1 MEEYKEDENKKEINT
16 EEIENNNE
24 RNSTNKNEEAIEDQ
38 LELKNENQKRNN
50 SELKNDLIKVDP
62 NEEYSKKEIK
72 ENNQENKDLC
82 QNNQKLEEG
91 NKDLEEDKIKKN
103 ATEKMEVNLDNII
116 SDKEIKK
123 EIKEQIMTKE
133 VNQINQPEKKL
144 EKNKDTDTNISEEKN
159 ENEENR
165 KNECEL
171 NKNDEKKSVNLLNQK
186 NYSENSLEKTL
197 KNENENNFEKNED
210 NAIMEKKSEIVDT
223 KIDKNQIKINVNNL
237 ENNIQKNKEAKGVNS
252 EKISKKEQDKKS
264 NGNHRKM
271 DANKI
276 LEKMN
281 QDEEKKLRNR
291 RATINISNKN
301 IGNKYNINE
310 ENDKTIPKKLDSRR
324 FSIFFQKEKE
334 EKPKII
340 PKKINKNKL
349 KIMEKDGNE
358 KEVPKEIKEIKKIDT
373 KEYLNKMISDQIKR
387 PTQDE
392 IPQNPPNKLKIDEIL
407 EKMKATTKKIT
418 VIRKPPKPI
427 NHQELLK
434 IMIKNEKE
442 KFENKKCTN
451 ENITERRSSVSE
463 FVSNINEK
471 EKLEE
476 ERKKIEELRK
486 KRLEERK
493 KLEEEKRKER
503 DEKREKEE
511 EERTKKEKEERIKR
525 EKEEEERRQKEKE
538 ERIKRE
544 KEEEERRKKEEEE
557 MIRLVFERRKEE
569 EEERKRIEEERRK
582 WEEEER
588 IRKEEEKKLKEE
600 ERKKRAEE
608 RKKREEEERIRR
620 EKEEEER
627 KKREEQWK
635 KEMEERRKKEEE
647 ERKKREEEER
657 KKREEEERKEKEE
670 LEKLLVEYLFEKNL
684 KRENFTEIEL
694 ERIKAEIKFKKE
706 IDEYLKIT
714 SRDYDGVYEGKNIKF
729 EFQEIK
735 QISTEKINNLEITNK
750 GKIIVS
756 TSQGVVSNIIIYEEN
771 TYVEENRIVLDSEVT
786 SFVIDNKYIYC
797 SLAENYNNI
806 LIIPMDDTDKQFYL
820 NEHSCSVSG
829 VALTHYGKLISAD
842 INGKIIV
849 WNDFKVYKTINDFK
863 KRINTISEI
872 NEMQQKIAILS
883 FYSET
888 VKFYDLRYSE
898 MKPLTSI
905 SNIKGSGFQ
914 NNMLKLNN
922 NILAIAGSYIY
933 IIDLNSFIVTNT
945 ISCVFANDAISTS
958 LILEDDESVKGFFFV
973 GQALTNSFTDDKE
986 KGTIGYYEYDFNN
999 RVIPDD
1005 NPLYKIGSK
1014 VHAHDHFITS
1024 IRSINF
1030 ETFVTGSMDG
1040 KIKFWKIVEI

>member
-237 ENNIQKNKEAKGVNS
+237 QNNIQKNKEAKGVNS

-291 RATINISNKN
+291 RATINISNMN

-493 KLEEEKRKER
+493 KIEEEKRKER
-503 DEKREKEE
+503 DEKRKKEE
-511 EERTKKEKEERIKR
+511 EERMKKEKEERIKR

-544 KEEEERRKKEEEE
+544 KEEEERRKKEEED

-620 EKEEEER
+620 EKEEEEI

-635 KEMEERRKKEEE
+635 KEIEQRRKKEEE

-694 ERIKAEIKFKKE
+694 ERIKAEIKHKKE
-706 IDEYLKIT
+706 VDEYLKIT
-714 SRDYDGVYEGKNIKF
+714 SRYYDGVYEGKNIKF

-771 TYVEENRIVLDSEVT
+771 TYEEENRIVLDSEVT

-797 SLAENYNNI
+797 SLAEKYNNI

-829 VALTHYGKLISAD
+829 VALTNTGKLISAD
-842 INGKIIV
+842 VNGKIIV
-849 WNDFKVYKTINDFK
+849 WKDFKVYKTINDFK

-872 NEMQQKIAILS
+872 NEGQQRIAILS
-883 FYSET
+883 FHSET

-898 MKPLTSI
+898 MEPLTSI

-922 NILAIAGSYIY
+922 NILAIAGTYIY
-933 IIDLNSFIVTNT
+933 IIDLNSFMLTNT
-945 ISCVFANDAISTS
+945 INCVFANDTISTS
-958 LILEDDESVKGFFFV
+958 LVLKDDKSHKGFFFI
-973 GQALTNSFTDDKE
+973 GQALTNSETDENE

-999 RVIPDD
+999 PVIPDN

-1014 VHAHDHFITS
+1014 VHAHDNFITS

-1030 ETFVTGSMDG
+1030 ETFVTGSKDG
-1040 KIKFWKIVEI
+1040 KIKFWKLVKI

>member
-103 ATEKMEVNLDNII
+103 ATEKMEDNIDNII
-116 SDKEIKK
+116 SDKETKK

-210 NAIMEKKSEIVDT
+210 NTIMEKKSEIVDT

-451 ENITERRSSVSE
+451 ENITERRSSVSA
-463 FVSNINEK
+463 FVSNINEN

-493 KLEEEKRKER
+493 KIEEEKRKAR

-511 EERTKKEKEERIKR
+511 EERTKKEKEERTKR
-525 EKEEEERRQKEKE
+525 EKEEEERRKKEKE

-670 LEKLLVEYLFEKNL
+670 LEKLLVEYLSEKNL
-684 KRENFTEIEL
+684 KREEFTEIEL
-694 ERIKAEIKFKKE
+694 ERIKENIKNKKE
-706 IDEYLKIT
+706 ADEDSKIT
-714 SRDYDGVYEGKNIKF
+714 YRNYDGYSEGKNIKF
-729 EFQEIK
+729 EFREIN
-735 QISTEKINNLEITNK
+735 QISTEKIDNLEITNK

-945 ISCVFANDAISTS
+945 ISCVFANVTISTS

-973 GQALTNSFTDDKE
+973 GQTLTDSYTDDNE

>member
-50 SELKNDLIKVDP
+50 SELKNDLIKADP

-103 ATEKMEVNLDNII
+103 ATEKMEDNIDTI
-116 SDKEIKK
+116 IDNKEIKK

-493 KLEEEKRKER
+493 KFEEEKRKER
-503 DEKREKEE
+503 DEKRKKEE

-670 LEKLLVEYLFEKNL
+670 LEKLLVEYLSEKNL
-684 KRENFTEIEL
+684 KREEFTEIKL
-694 ERIKAEIKFKKE
+694 ERIKENIKNKKVA
-706 IDEYLKIT
+706 DEDSKIT
-714 SRDYDGVYEGKNIKF
+714 YRNYDGYSEGKNIKF
-729 EFQEIK
+729 EFREIN
-735 QISTEKINNLEITNK
+735 QISTEKIYNLEITNK

-945 ISCVFANDAISTS
+945 ISCVFANVTISTS

-973 GQALTNSFTDDKE
+973 GQTLTDSYTDDNE

>member
-291 RATINISNKN
+291 RATINISNMN

-493 KLEEEKRKER
+493 KIEEEKRKER
-503 DEKREKEE
+503 DEKRKKEE
-511 EERTKKEKEERIKR
+511 EERMKKEKEERIKR

-635 KEMEERRKKEEE
+635 KEMEEKRKKEEE
-647 ERKKREEEER
+647 FVFEEE
-657 KKREEEERKEKEE
+657 
-670 LEKLLVEYLFEKNL
+670 
-684 KRENFTEIEL
+684 
-694 ERIKAEIKFKKE
+694 
-706 IDEYLKIT
+706 
-714 SRDYDGVYEGKNIKF
+714 NIKF
-729 EFQEIK
+729 NINEIK
-735 QISTEKINNLEITNK
+735 QISTEKINNLEITNE

-756 TSQGVVSNIIIYEEN
+756 TSEGSGSNIIIYEEN
-771 TYVEENRIVLDSEVT
+771 TYEEYEEKNRIDLDSEVT
-786 SFVIDNKYIYC
+786 SFVIDNKNIYC

-842 INGKIIV
+842 INGKINV
-849 WNDFKVYKTINDFK
+849 WNNFEVYKTINDFK

-872 NEMQQKIAILS
+872 NETKQRIAVLS
-883 FYSET
+883 FSSKT

-898 MKPLTSI
+898 MEPLTSI
-905 SNIKGSGFQ
+905 RNIKGSGLQ
-914 NNMLKLNN
+914 NNMLKLND
-922 NILAIAGSYIY
+922 NILAIAGTFIY
-933 IIDLNSFIVTNT
+933 IIDLNSFIVTNKINSGFGNDT
-945 ISCVFANDAISTS
+945 ISTY
-958 LILEDDESVKGFFFV
+958 LKLEDDKGYFFV
-973 GQALTNSFTDDKE
+973 SQALTNSFTDENE
-986 KGTIGYYEYDFNN
+986 KGIIGYYEYDFNDP
-999 RVIPDD
+999 VVPDN

-1014 VHAHDHFITS
+1014 THAHDHFITS

-1040 KIKFWKIVEI
+1040 KIKFWKLVEI